1 MHRPHRSAAAGVDV
15 TPPQTLTNELMT
27 TRHPTARRVHREAAA
42 PDDAFV
48 AGVLES
54 SAWAKEH
61 SRTLI
66 IGSIVVLV
74 VIVGLTIFVTSRRS
88 NAREAA
94 TALTQVRAVALSGN
108 AELAIRDIE
117 QFIRNYGSTP
127 AGDEARLLL
136 GAAYLDANQQQNAI
150 NAVENVADDLDT
162 DVGVSAAMLIAA
174 AHEAAGRSQEA
185 ETVLE
190 RVATGGRFLF
200 QQQEA
205 LDNIARLRL
214 QRGDA
219 AGAVQAYERLLEM
232 TPTNAAERQVYEL
245 RLGEVRAMAA
255 AGNVA
260 PQAPPTTPAAPA
272 TTPAA
277 PATTG
282 G

>member
-1 MHRPHRSAAAGVDV
+1 M
-15 TPPQTLTNELMT
+15 
-27 TRHPTARRVHREAAA
+27 TRHPTARRVHREAAG

-54 SAWAKEH
+54 TAWAKQH

-66 IGSIVVLV
+66 IGVVAA
-74 VIVGLTIFVTSRRS
+74 VIVIGGLLFYVADRARDT
-88 NAREAA
+88 REAA

-108 AELAIRDIE
+108 AELAIRDIQ
-117 QFIRNYGSTP
+117 QFIQNYGSTP

-150 NAVENVADDLDT
+150 DAVEDVADDVDT
-162 DVGVSAAMLIAA
+162 DVGVAAAMLIAA
-174 AHEAAGRSQEA
+174 AHESAGRSQEA

-205 LDNIARLRL
+205 LDNMARLRL

-232 TPTNAAERQVYEL
+232 TPINAAERQVYEL
-245 RLGEVRAMAA
+245 RLGEVRSLAA
-255 AGNVA
+255 SGNAA
-260 PQAPPTTPAAPA
+260 PQAPPATPAAPNV
-272 TTPAA
+272 PAA